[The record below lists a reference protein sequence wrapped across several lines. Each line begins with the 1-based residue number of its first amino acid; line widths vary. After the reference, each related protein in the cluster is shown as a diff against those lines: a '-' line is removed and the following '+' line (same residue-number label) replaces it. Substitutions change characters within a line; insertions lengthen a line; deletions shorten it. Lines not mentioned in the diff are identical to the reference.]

1 MPLTAWTAPLRR
13 LLRWTLWTLF
23 LTVLLMVATFLYVS
37 LAGITIDA
45 SLLKAGIAR
54 TFSDHLGRTVRFDGP
69 MRLEISAR
77 PRLHVGG
84 FHIANAPGFDGPVF
98 ASLGD
103 ARLAL
108 DLWELLHSR
117 LRIEELM
124 GSEVKVRLQSRADGA
139 NNWTFPLPKSP
150 AAAAAAAA
158 AAKPRPGTVSPGRV
172 LALLDV
178 RRVALERLDVE
189 YVGPDGTVHYFDL
202 HTLTASSPVDQPFTL
217 ALNGAVEKA
226 FPYRLDLKAGTL
238 SDLARDKPWPIQ
250 LNLTFLSSTLNL
262 NGWARGTSGEIR
274 FGIGTANLT
283 EFERLFQKE
292 LPKVGATALSG
303 TIAFG
308 PRKVA
313 LKQLRGAMG
322 GTTLAGELDFDYTGA
337 RPRVT
342 GTLVTPTLDLRPF
355 LAEKSE
361 PDSAPPAS
369 LAELYRNLSGA
380 AFSLRRLNDL
390 DADVILRVER
400 WLSLPGDVRDA
411 ALEIRLDHGR
421 LELPV
426 RATVADVALSG
437 RAIADATANP
447 PQFRLALGTR
457 DSDLGGLAEL
467 LFGARGIKGQLGR
480 FDLRLSAA
488 GDRIGELTRSLDV
501 RLEVARG
508 RFSYGN
514 IEGGRPVHFTLDGF
528 TLALPAGKSLTGEL
542 RGSLLGNRVTARLRG
557 GRLEPMMLE
566 GRSPIDFRLHSGE
579 VQARID
585 GTMEPPAR
593 DRGPE
598 IAFALSAPR
607 AGEVATWFGFLPGAE
622 VPAALSGKAAL
633 REDEWRISDL
643 SFRLGR
649 TSFVA
654 DLRHSRAGSRSL
666 LKARLGADRI
676 DVEELQSLMPT
687 SHGARAGTPV
697 LDIPILPQRIDL
709 KDSDV
714 DVRVKRVAGIPMEVS
729 NASFEGR
736 IREGFMQPSRFA
748 VQVADAAFSGAIS
761 LDLRGEH
768 PKSQLWLAAE
778 NVDIGAILHKLGLSP
793 NLDATLGHL
802 GLYLFA
808 HSHLLGHILGRSEIA
823 GTFGDGLV
831 TLRDA
836 NTGAQA
842 RIAVD
847 NGELHAEQGKP
858 VTLSMQ
864 GSLDDTPVSISIEA
878 APAQDMLDP
887 ALPLPFKAS
896 LAAAQSQATLS
907 GRIARPIADHDVE
920 LALDASGARF
930 DALDKLVRT
939 ALPPWG
945 PWSAAG
951 RFRMSRQGYEVADL
965 RLKVGQSVLAGN
977 GRLDTTAGRPRLD
990 VSLDAPNI
998 QLDDFRLG
1006 DWWPEDKK
1014 PDPQQPMTAEEL
1026 RSKAAAASDQAQKLL
1041 SPEVLRRQDVR
1052 LKVRVQ
1058 QVLSGA
1064 DRLGAGRLDA
1074 KLENGRAEVGPAE
1087 IDIPGG
1093 SARLQLA
1100 YEPTEADVKVE
1111 LRIQADKFDYG
1122 ILARRIKPTADL
1134 RGKFSVNLDVNSRA
1148 RYLSD
1153 ILRHGSGY
1161 LDFAVWPENMRSG
1174 IFDLWAVNVLVA
1186 LIPVVDPGRASKVNC
1201 AIGSFR
1207 LADGKLS
1214 DRRLLLDTSRVRVT
1228 GKGSAD
1234 FAQETMYLRLK
1245 PQAKTAQFLSLATPI
1260 EVKGPFNKFQIT
1272 VSPGDVAETIGRLAT
1287 SVVWVP
1293 LQKLFGKKIPQ
1304 DGRDVC
1310 SGDTLG

>member
-1 MPLTAWTAPLRR
+1 MPLTARTAPLRR
-13 LLRWTLWTLF
+13 LLRWTLWTILLAVLF
-23 LTVLLMVATFLYVS
+23 MVATFLYVS

-45 SLLKAGIAR
+45 SPLKAGIAR

-69 MRLEISAR
+69 MRLEISGR
-77 PRLHVGG
+77 PRIHVGG
-84 FHIANAPGFDGPVF
+84 FHIANAPGFDGPDL

-103 ARLAL
+103 AKLAL
-108 DLWELLHSR
+108 DLWALLHGR
-117 LRIEELM
+117 LRIEEFI
-124 GSEVKVRLQSRADGA
+124 GSDVQVRLQNHADGA
-139 NNWTFPLPKSP
+139 NNWTFRLPKSP
-150 AAAAAAAA
+150 ADAAASEPKAG
-158 AAKPRPGTVSPGRV
+158 PDMVGPGRV
-172 LALLDV
+172 LAVLDV

-189 YVGPDGTVHYFDL
+189 YVGPSGKAHYFDL
-202 HTLTASSPVDQPFTL
+202 HTLTASSPIDQPFAL

-226 FPYRLDLKAGTL
+226 FPYRLDLRAGTL
-238 SDLARDKPWPIQ
+238 SDLASDNPWPVQ
-250 LNLTFLSSTLNL
+250 LKLTFLSSTLTV
-262 NGWARGTSGEIR
+262 NGAVRGSGGEVRFEIR
-274 FGIGTANLT
+274 TGNLT
-283 EFERLFQKE
+283 EFERLIQRE
-292 LPKVGATALSG
+292 LPKVGATTLSG
-303 TIAFG
+303 TIAFA
-308 PRKVA
+308 PRRIA
-313 LKQLRGAMG
+313 LKQLRGVMG
-322 GTTLAGELDFDYTGA
+322 RTTLAGEVDIDYTGA

-342 GTLVTPTLDLRPF
+342 GALVTPTLDLRPF
-355 LAEKSE
+355 LGEKAEPE
-361 PDSAPPAS
+361 SAPPAS
-369 LAELYRNLSGA
+369 LAELYRNLSDA
-380 AFSLRRLNDL
+380 AFSLHRLNDL
-390 DADVILRVER
+390 DADVVLRVER
-400 WLSLPGDVRDA
+400 WLSLPGNVRDA
-411 ALEIRLDHGR
+411 ALEIRLEHGR

-426 RATVADVALSG
+426 RATIADVALSG
-437 RAIADATANP
+437 RAIADGTASP
-447 PQFRLALGTR
+447 AKFRLALGTR

-467 LFGARGIKGQLGR
+467 LFGARGIKGELGR

-501 RLEVARG
+501 RLAVERG

-528 TLALPAGKSLTGEL
+528 TLALPAGKSLRGEL
-542 RGSLLGNRVTARLRG
+542 RGSLLGNRITARLRG
-557 GRLEPMMLE
+557 GALEPMMLE
-566 GRSPIDFRLHSGE
+566 GRSPIDFRLRSGE
-579 VQARID
+579 VQARIG
-585 GTMEPPAR
+585 GTVEPPAR

-607 AGEVATWFGFLPGAE
+607 AGEVASWFGFEPGAE
-622 VPAALSGKAAL
+622 APATLSGKAAL
-633 REDEWRISDL
+633 REDEWRISEL

-649 TSFVA
+649 TSLVA
-654 DLRHSRAGSRSL
+654 DLQQRRAGPGSL
-666 LKARLGADRI
+666 LKARFDADRI
-676 DVEELQSLMPT
+676 DVEELQSLLPA
-687 SHGARAGTPV
+687 SSRAQADTPV

-714 DVRVKRVAGIPMEVS
+714 DVRVKRVVGISMEVN
-729 NASFEGR
+729 NASFDGH

-748 VQVADAAFSGAIS
+748 VQVADAPFSGAIS

-768 PKSQLWLAAE
+768 PQSQLWLSAE
-778 NVDIGAILHKLGLSP
+778 NVDVGAILHKLGLSQ

-802 GLYLFA
+802 RLYFFA
-808 HSHLLGHILGRSEIA
+808 HSHLLSHILGRSEIA
-823 GTFGDGLV
+823 GTFGDGRV

-858 VTLSMQ
+858 VTLAMQ
-864 GSLDDTPVSISIEA
+864 GALDDTPVSISIEA
-878 APAQDMLDP
+878 APAADMLDP

-896 LAAAQSQATLS
+896 IVAAGSQATLS

-920 LALDASGARF
+920 LALDANGARF

-965 RLKVGQSVLAGN
+965 RLKVGQSVLAGD
-977 GRLDTTAGRPRLD
+977 GRLDTTAVRPRLD

-1014 PDPQQPMTAEEL
+1014 PDSQKSMTAEEL
-1026 RSKAAAASDQAQKLL
+1026 RNKAAAASDQAQKLL
-1041 SPEVLRRQDVR
+1041 SPEVLRRQDVH

-1100 YEPTEADVKVE
+1100 YEPTDADVKVE
-1111 LRIQADKFDYG
+1111 LRIRADRFDYG
-1122 ILARRIKPTADL
+1122 ILARRIKPNADL
-1134 RGKFSVNLDVNSRA
+1134 RGKFSVNLDVSSRA

-1153 ILRHGSGY
+1153 VLRHGSGY

-1186 LIPVVDPGRASKVNC
+1186 LVPVVDPGKASKVNC
-1201 AIGSFR
+1201 AIGSFQ

-1214 DRRLLLDTSRVRVT
+1214 DRGLLLDTSRVRVT

-1234 FAQETMYLRLK
+1234 FAQETLYLRLK

-1260 EVKGPFNKFQIT
+1260 EVKGPFKNFQIT

-1310 SGDTLG
+1310 SGDTPG